1 MSCNVL
7 VRRVHS
13 LWYDIVEVFK
23 PKNAVFVMHVR
34 NELDMLVHKGDC
46 HSMHHSFAYV
56 LSRVESS
63 TV

>member
-1 MSCNVL
+1 
-7 VRRVHS
+7 
-13 LWYDIVEVFK
+13 
-23 PKNAVFVMHVR
+23 MHVR
-34 NELDMLVHKGDC
+34 NELDMLVTVHKGDC